1 MREDLYENVELIL
14 YLVIEIREG
23 LRIFKQRNYMIRL
36 TIGKVN
42 SPHLREIGGK

>member
-1 MREDLYENVELIL
+1 MREDLHENGELIL
-14 YLVIEIREG
+14 YLVVEIREG
-23 LRIFKQRNYMIRL
+23 LRIFKQRL